1 MKKKDHFEQ
10 ITLLKKK
17 YQFKNYSHK
26 FAGFFDR
33 GFFLGICQIII
44 VGVTTRKTKTEK
56 NGLDAN

>member
-26 FAGFFDR
+26 FAGFVT
-33 GFFLGICQIII
+33 GIFFWVFVKSLLL
-44 VGVTTRKTKTEK
+44 V
-56 NGLDAN
+56 